1 MTYKTLSG
9 LSLRDIEYIVAVDD
23 LRNFSRAAERCGVSQ
38 AGLSEQVRKLEAFL
52 NVQLFE
58 RTRRHVAPTP
68 DGVRIIDSARNVMT
82 AARAMIETAR
92 SLDGPLEGVLRI
104 GVISTLGPYYV
115 PRLIPLIREKYPQL
129 QLQLTE
135 GLTDKLLGKLAQTE
149 LDMVLAALP
158 CDQTNLESLA
168 LFFEP
173 FEAVFPKSHPLAGE
187 HLVDIDG
194 LKGDDLLL
202 LEDGHC
208 LRDQALSLCRST
220 GGEGK
225 RRLATSLEML
235 WHMIGAGEGYS
246 LIPKLA
252 LQHRTEWEN
261 LITCRPITEGG
272 RQIGMVWRAS
282 DPRQQAFREF
292 GAFLGGHIPE
302 GCREIAEPSRT
313 CLD

>member
-1 MTYKTLSG
+1 MTYMTLSG
-9 LSLRDIEYIVAVDD
+9 LSLRDIKYTVAVDD

-68 DGVRIIDSARNVMT
+68 DGARIIHSARHVVA
-82 AARAMIETAR
+82 AARAMVEMAR
-92 SLDGPLEGVLRI
+92 SLDGPLEGILRI
-104 GVISTLGPYYV
+104 GVIATLGPYYV

-135 GLTDKLLGKLAQTE
+135 GLTDKLLEKLAQTE
-149 LDMVLAALP
+149 LDIVLAALP
-158 CDQTNLESLA
+158 CDQTNLQSLP
-168 LFFEP
+168 LFHEP
-173 FEAVFPKSHPLAGE
+173 FEAVFPKNHPLARKQRI
-187 HLVDIDG
+187 DINS
-194 LKGDDLLL
+194 LRGDDLLL

-208 LRDQALSLCRST
+208 LRDQALSLCHSS
-220 GGEGK
+220 GGEN

-252 LQHRTEWEN
+252 LQHRTEWEG
-261 LITCRPITEGG
+261 LIACLPVSEGG

-282 DPRQQAFREF
+282 DPRQQAFMEF
-292 GAFLGGHIPE
+292 GAFLRQHIPK
-302 GCREIAEPSRT
+302 GCQKVA
-313 CLD
+313 